1 MRFLGWLL
9 GLNDVTS
16 IESIE
21 VYLSAPWA
29 EQRLFWVCFGVVAM
43 FIVAFIFYRRFQT
56 RGSRFA
62 RTILGFGRGLLLAT
76 LFITLAGPALRITAE
91 RVRKPVV
98 YLLFDGTE
106 SMTIQDRWTDAE
118 REALDKLTG
127 RTVSGEGGS
136 ADQPPASRLDYLQAL
151 LRSEDRNIIDRLQQD
166 DSCRLEAFVFDGH
179 STSQL
184 RRIGSSDDGKALD
197 PRELADQLTATGQV
211 TALGEALVDVR
222 DQSGA
227 GTLVA
232 VLIFSDF
239 AHNAGP
245 MPAGDDRSPAR
256 SIGAPLFTIG
266 FGAREAVD
274 LSVELQTDPKMKKAE
289 RTTLFVKLRQSGLQD
304 RVVRVSL
311 TAHPL
316 SGTAAMAGDVIQ
328 IGERDVTLAS
338 TVQVI
343 DFPFT
348 PQEAGRFEFVAEV
361 ERQDGE
367 IVDDNNRSTRQITVI
382 DDYLRLMYVA
392 NEPSW
397 EWRFIK
403 EVFHRDRLVGM
414 NGFRTFLGSS
424 DPRVRQTN
432 VLFLPTL
439 TPKRSE
445 FFANDVI
452 FLGDMP
458 GASLSPRFCEMVKE
472 FVGTMGGGLVVISG
486 PRFGPRELAGTAL
499 ADMLPVIVDP
509 DARMKDEREFA
520 LRLTPQAALH
530 PFMNLGKSDAENSK
544 AWQNMNKLGWY
555 QPVAALHD
563 QSQALAVHPTDKCA
577 DGKTPQPLIAIR
589 RFGKGE
595 VVYLACDEMWR
606 LRRKYGELYYRQFWS
621 QLIYRLGMSHAL
633 GADKRFVARVDRP
646 EYRVEDRVTFTVEAY
661 DENYEPLLDDALPD
675 RVLSAELTLP
685 ARGTGP
691 GETRVVAVPMLRR
704 GVFEV
709 QIPVYAAGTYRIR
722 VKDPITGNYQ
732 ERRFEVTDTSAE
744 HRTAIRDVDLQTRLA
759 EETGG
764 RAYELINVYRMINDL
779 PLQET
784 VELET
789 RNHALWSTPLW
800 FIAVVGLMLGEWLIR
815 RLVHLQ

>member
-1 MRFLGWLL
+1 MKFLGWLL

-29 EQRLFWVCFGVVAM
+29 EQRLFWVCLGVAAM
-43 FIVAFIFYRRFQT
+43 FIVAIVFYRRFQT
-56 RGSRFA
+56 RGSGFA
-62 RTILGFGRGLLLAT
+62 RAMLGFGRGLLLAM
-76 LFITLAGPALRITAE
+76 LFLTLAAPALRITAQ
-91 RVRKPVV
+91 RVRKPIV

-106 SMTIQDRWTDAE
+106 SMTIVDRWSDAE
-118 REALDKLTG
+118 RRALDQVTG
-127 RTVSGEGGS
+127 RTTVGDDVLT
-136 ADQPPASRLDYLQAL
+136 DQPPASRMEYLQAL
-151 LRSEDRNIIDRLQQD
+151 LRSEDRNIIDRLQQNNA
-166 DSCRLEAFVFDGH
+166 CRLEAFIFDGH

-184 RRIGSSDDGKALD
+184 RRIGATDDGTAID
-197 PRELADQLTATGQV
+197 PHKLVEQLTATGQV

-222 DQSGA
+222 DQSGGGSLA
-227 GTLVA
+227 A
-232 VLIFSDF
+232 VVMFSDF
-239 AHNAGP
+239 ANNAGLSP
-245 MPAGDDRSPAR
+245 WGDDRSPAKG
-256 SIGAPLFTIG
+256 IGAPLFTVG
-266 FGAREAVD
+266 LGAKEAID

-316 SGTAAMAGDVIQ
+316 SGTAAMSGEVIQ
-328 IGERDVTLAS
+328 IGERDVTLGA
-338 TVQVI
+338 TVQSV

-348 PQEAGRFEFVAEV
+348 PREAGQFEFVAEV
-361 ERQDGE
+361 EPQDGE
-367 IVDDNNRSTRQITVI
+367 IVDDNNRSTRQITII

-414 NGFRTFLGSS
+414 SGFRTYLGSS
-424 DPRVRQTN
+424 DPRVRQSN
-432 VLFLPTL
+432 VLFMPTL

-458 GASLSPRFCEMVKE
+458 GASLSPRFCQMVQE
-472 FVGTMGGGLVVISG
+472 FVGTMGGGLVVLSG
-486 PRFGPRELAGTAL
+486 PSFGPRELAGTAL
-499 ADMLPVIVDP
+499 ADMLPVIVNRD
-509 DARMKDEREFA
+509 MQIKDTREFA

-530 PFMNLGKSDAENSK
+530 PFMNLGQSEAENSR
-544 AWQNMNKLGWY
+544 AWRNMNKLSWY

-563 QSQALAVHPTDKCA
+563 QAQALAVHPTDRCA
-577 DGKTPQPLIAIR
+577 DGKTLQPLIAIR
-589 RFGKGE
+589 RYGKGE

-661 DENYEPLLDDALPD
+661 DENYEPLLDDNLPD
-675 RVLSAELTLP
+675 RALSAELTLP
-685 ARGTGP
+685 ARGSSP
-691 GETRVVAVPMLRR
+691 GETRVLAVPMLRR
-704 GVFEV
+704 GVFES

-744 HRTAIRDVDLQTRLA
+744 HRTAVRDADLQTRLA

-764 RAYELINVYRMINDL
+764 RAYELTAVHRMINDL
-779 PLQET
+779 PLSESI
-784 VELET
+784 EHET

-800 FIAVVGLMLGEWLIR
+800 FITVVGLMLGEWLIR

>member
-1 MRFLGWLL
+1 MKFLGWLL

-29 EQRLFWVCFGVVAM
+29 EQRLFWVRFGVVAM
-43 FIVAFIFYRRFQT
+43 FVAAIVFYRRFQI
-56 RGSRFA
+56 RGSGFA
-62 RTILGFGRGLLLAT
+62 RAMLGFGRGLLLAM
-76 LFITLAGPALRITAE
+76 LFLTLAAPALRITAE
-91 RVRKPVV
+91 RVRQPVV

-106 SMTIQDRWTDAE
+106 SMTIRDRWSDAE
-118 REALDKLTG
+118 RKALDQVTG
-127 RTVSGEGGS
+127 RTAPRDDVSTDRP
-136 ADQPPASRLDYLQAL
+136 AASRLDYLQAL
-151 LRSEDRNIIDRLQQD
+151 LRSDDRNIIDRLQQNGA
-166 DSCRLEAFVFDGH
+166 CRLEAFVFDGH

-184 RRIGSSDDGKALD
+184 RRIGVTDGRIAID
-197 PRELADQLTATGQV
+197 PRKLAEQLTATGQV

-227 GTLVA
+227 GTLAA
-232 VLIFSDF
+232 VVMFSDF
-239 AHNAGP
+239 ANNSGLTP
-245 MPAGDDRSPAR
+245 LGDDRSPAKA
-256 SIGAPLFTIG
+256 IGAPLFAVG
-266 FGAREAVD
+266 LGAKETVD

-289 RTTLFVKLRQSGLQD
+289 RTTLFVKLRQSGMQD
-304 RVVRVSL
+304 RVVRVSV

-316 SGTAAMAGDVIQ
+316 SGTAAMAGEVIQ
-328 IGERDVTLAS
+328 IGERDVTLGS
-338 TVQVI
+338 TVQGV

-348 PQEAGRFEFVAEV
+348 PQEAGQFEFVAEV
-361 ERQDGE
+361 EPQDGE
-367 IVDDNNRSTRQITVI
+367 IVDDNNRSMRQITII

-414 NGFRTFLGSS
+414 NGFRTYLGSS
-424 DPRVRQTN
+424 DPRVRQAN

-458 GASLSPRFCEMVKE
+458 GASLSPRFCAMAKE

-486 PRFGPRELAGTAL
+486 PRFGPRELGSTAL
-499 ADMLPVIVDP
+499 ADMLPVIVDR
-509 DARMKDEREFA
+509 DARLRDEREFA

-530 PFMNLGKSDAENSK
+530 PFMNLGKNDAENMM
-544 AWQNMNKLGWY
+544 AWRNLDKLSWY

-563 QSQALAVHPTDKCA
+563 QAQALAVHPTDKCA

-589 RFGKGE
+589 RYGKGE
-595 VVYLACDEMWR
+595 VIYLACDEMWR

-661 DENYEPLLDDALPD
+661 DENYEPLLDDGLPD

-685 ARGTGP
+685 SRGSGP
-691 GETRVVAVPMLRR
+691 DETRVIAVPMLRR
-704 GVFEV
+704 GVFEA

-722 VKDPITGNYQ
+722 VKDPVTGNYQ

-744 HRTAIRDVDLQTRLA
+744 HRTAVRDATLQTRLA

-764 RAYELINVYRMINDL
+764 RVYELTEIHRMINDL
-779 PLQET
+779 PLRET
-784 VELET
+784 VEHET
-789 RNHALWSTPLW
+789 RNLALWSTPLW
-800 FIAVVGLMLGEWLIR
+800 FIMVVGLMLGEWLIR
-815 RLVHLQ
+815 RMVQLQ